1 MRSQQGTCL
10 SGEAIMRRSAI
21 LLIVALATLL
31 APGAGA
37 PVHGQGPRNRL
48 LLVSFDGFRWDYD
61 QDVHTPNLDAMAR
74 HGVKARYMTP
84 AFVTLTSPC
93 HFTLVTGW
101 KSKIQCQK
109 NQALSRGAKGPFLPL
124 PASGGPRRSLLV
136 AASLQCLP
144 PSSCGC
150 LPDVRLSFSCKYI
163 ENHGVVHNMYYNTSS
178 KVKLP
183 YHTTLGIQR
192 WWDNGSVPIW
202 ITAQRQGLK
211 TGSFFYP
218 GGNVTYQGMAVTLS
232 RKEGVLH
239 NYKDE
244 EEWRA
249 NIDTVMTWFTEEGL
263 HLVTLYF
270 GEPDS
275 TGHKYGPESQE
286 RKEMV
291 MQVDR
296 TVGYLRDSIRD
307 SGLQHSLNLIVTS
320 DHGMTAVRRA
330 ADDLVELHKFPNF
343 TFKDVEFEL
352 LDYGP
357 NGMLLP
363 KEGVLE
369 KVYEALKDAHPR
381 LHVYKKESFPKS
393 LRYANNRRV
402 TPLLMYSD
410 PGYVIHGAH
419 LFQEASRSCPQGPE
433 AASHCDGL
441 LDADGPPL
449 WTMRRV
455 PASASHS
462 PAHAWSLWCRQ

>member
-1 MRSQQGTCL
+1 
-10 SGEAIMRRSAI
+10 MRRSAI

-37 PVHGQGPRNRL
+37 PVRGQGPRNRL

-74 HGVKARYMTP
+74 QGVKARYMTP
-84 AFVTLTSPC
+84 AFITLTSPC
-93 HFTLVTGW
+93 HFTLVTG
-101 KSKIQCQK
+101 
-109 NQALSRGAKGPFLPL
+109 
-124 PASGGPRRSLLV
+124 
-136 AASLQCLP
+136 
-144 PSSCGC
+144 
-150 LPDVRLSFSCKYI
+150 KYI

-307 SGLQHSLNLIVTS
+307 SGLEHSLNLIVTS

-410 PGYVIHGAH
+410 PGYVIHGRVNVQFNNGEHGFDNEVMDMKTIFRAVGPDFKSGLEVEPFESVH
-419 LFQEASRSCPQGPE
+419 VYELMCQLLGIVPE
-433 AASHCDGL
+433 ANDGL
-441 LDADGPPL
+441 LSTLLPTLRSGPPL
-449 WTMRRV
+449 
-455 PASASHS
+455 PG
-462 PAHAWSLWCRQ
+462 SLQKLPTRP